1 MPSENNVVSID
12 AFDYM
17 GHISYDS
24 GYTSGSPDYDKVRYK
39 GIITDKKDIDTMVK
53 LHKYLVQR
61 GDVSSKSNDMTYIT
75 MNYTLNHNRKLSRGY
90 FLSPEEMKS
99 IYTIDNYKKATYP
112 IVNDNKKEMN
122 YVQITDPRL
131 LNYSQRLNN
140 IDIDKLADIVKKDIM
155 ELTPEDFEVINSD
168 KDNYS
173 SLDINYT
180 EYVVYKG
187 KTYKYGISQNI
198 PLSSCFKD
206 VIDYLQQQGYTSNY
220 IPIDSINSLDV
231 DYSALDDQNDDYTGT
246 ETAVSE
252 LDTKKNVQISDKNDI
267 KAIMEALYNLNYK
280 DPDDKNTALYRL
292 SIFSTDLKSNGN
304 DGYITVTLPS
314 NEISPALKK
323 YFKK

>member
-1 MPSENNVVSID
+1 
-12 AFDYM
+12 
-17 GHISYDS
+17 
-24 GYTSGSPDYDKVRYK
+24 
-39 GIITDKKDIDTMVK
+39 MVK

-180 EYVVYKG
+180 EYVVYKR
-187 KTYKYGISQNI
+187 
-198 PLSSCFKD
+198 KD
-206 VIDYLQQQGYTSNY
+206 I
-220 IPIDSINSLDV
+220 
-231 DYSALDDQNDDYTGT
+231 
-246 ETAVSE
+246 
-252 LDTKKNVQISDKNDI
+252 
-267 KAIMEALYNLNYK
+267 
-280 DPDDKNTALYRL
+280 
-292 SIFSTDLKSNGN
+292 
-304 DGYITVTLPS
+304 
-314 NEISPALKK
+314 
-323 YFKK
+323 